1 MWNVLRSAAE
11 SSVVRRTALLMVL
24 AVVIIGLSPE
34 EISKLSQCP
43 PPEISFVAVGDVLLD
58 RGIAEKIAKNGLDWP
73 FAKVADVLRSAD
85 LAFCNLECPLSTTGQ
100 SLATPITFKADPA
113 NLKCVVDAGFD
124 IVSNAN
130 NHALDCGRR
139 GLVETLRVLD
149 DAGIAHSG
157 AGTNLEVAESA
168 TILEVKG
175 LRIAFLARNM
185 LFPEAIWHR
194 KDSPTIA
201 GLDESRIEDQIRE
214 AKSSADVVI
223 VSVHW
228 GIEYQKTP
236 EDSQI
241 ALGRKMIDAGADL
254 VIGHHPHCT
263 QPVEWYHGGVIA
275 YSLGNFLFDSRDPV
289 CMESMILKCRLSKS
303 GVSELE
309 IVPARVIKWRPV
321 LQTGT

>member
-1 MWNVLRSAAE
+1 MA
-11 SSVVRRTALLMVL
+11 VREGGAD
-24 AVVIIGLSPE
+24 II
-34 EISKLSQCP
+34 
-43 PPEISFVAVGDVLLD
+43 
-58 RGIAEKIAKNGLDWP
+58 
-73 FAKVADVLRSAD
+73 RSAD

-100 SLATPITFKADPA
+100 SLATPIVFKADPA
-113 NLKCVVDAGFD
+113 NLKCVTDAGFD

-185 LFPEAIWHR
+185 LFPEAIWYR
-194 KDSPTIA
+194 EDSPTIA

-228 GIEYQKTP
+228 GIEYRKTP

-263 QPVEWYHGGVIA
+263 QPVERYHGGVIA
-275 YSLGNFLFDSRDPV
+275 YSLGNFLFDSVNPV
-289 CMESMILKCRLSKS
+289 CTETMILKCRLSKS

-309 IVPARVIKWRPV
+309 IVPARVIKWRPE
-321 LQTGT
+321 LQKGA

>member
-1 MWNVLRSAAE
+1 MRNVLRSAAE
-11 SSVVRRTALLMVL
+11 SSVVRRTALFMVL

-58 RGIAEKIAKNGLDWP
+58 RGIAKKIAKNGLEWP
-73 FAKVADVLRSAD
+73 FAKVADVIRSAD
-85 LAFCNLECPLSTTGQ
+85 LAFCNLECPLSSTGQ
-100 SLATPITFKADPA
+100 SLAKPIVFKADPA

-139 GLVETLRVLD
+139 GLVETLSVLD
-149 DAGIAHSG
+149 DAGIAHAG
-157 AGTNLEVAESA
+157 AGTNLEVAESP
-168 TILEVKG
+168 TFLEVNG

-185 LFPEAIWHR
+185 LFPEAIWYR
-194 KDSPTIA
+194 KDAPTIA

-223 VSVHW
+223 VSLHW
-228 GIEYQKTP
+228 GVEYQKKP
-236 EDSQI
+236 LDSQI
-241 ALGRKMIDAGADL
+241 ALGRKLIDAGANL
-254 VIGHHPHCT
+254 VLGHHPHCT
-263 QPVEWYHGGVIA
+263 QPVERYHGGVIA
-275 YSLGNFLFDSRDPV
+275 YSLGNFLFDSRNPV

-303 GVSELE
+303 GVADLE
-309 IVPARVIKWRPV
+309 IIPAKVTKWRPE
-321 LQTGT
+321 LSEE